1 MPGRWAEARPPSRKE
16 LSATMIVAFPLD
28 EASVKVND
36 GPPDSDPDDEGWSPW
51 TGVLPLALRPSAPE
65 SLDGVPV
72 PDYVIGRIR

>member
-1 MPGRWAEARPPSRKE
+1 
-16 LSATMIVAFPLD
+16 MIVAFPLD

-51 TGVLPLALRPSAPE
+51 TGVLPLALRSSAPV

-72 PDYVIGRIR
+72 PDYVIGRVR